1 MSIDY
6 INQYFNEVNTIASS
20 LDRNKILEFINVLYN
35 CKQVGG
41 RLFVLGVGGSAANA
55 SHAVNDFRKICNI
68 ETYSI
73 SENVAE
79 LTARVNDE
87 GWNTCFSEWLK
98 TSKLSNNDVLLV
110 FSVGGGSTSTS
121 QNIVEALAYGKEI
134 GSKIISVVS
143 RDGGYTK
150 TVSDVCILIP
160 VVCDKRITPHA
171 EEWQGIILHLVVNYI
186 AYEY

>member
-1 MSIDY
+1 
-6 INQYFNEVNTIASS
+6 
-20 LDRNKILEFINVLYN
+20 
-35 CKQVGG
+35 
-41 RLFVLGVGGSAANA
+41 
-55 SHAVNDFRKICNI
+55 
-68 ETYSI
+68 
-73 SENVAE
+73 
-79 LTARVNDE
+79 
-87 GWNTCFSEWLK
+87 
-98 TSKLSNNDVLLV
+98 LLV